1 MWRVNLVLD
10 KITKGLSMEQKQITP
25 YMLKELQC
33 LLESPGIKIEKK
45 QGNISFFDV
54 EYTVVDGAGQELLY
68 FKRRYHVCNVPIYAP
83 DEAMLRF
90 THNIKFKGIEIVNDA
105 VYTKD
110 REQFSNSRLR
120 LYNTIFSLL
129 YEKCTSSEKSAYVQE
144 KMGFL
149 DKVRQMFKCK
159 SI

>member
-1 MWRVNLVLD
+1 MRCVNLVPD

-25 YMLKELQC
+25 YMLKELQR

-45 QGNISFFDV
+45 QGKINFVDV
-54 EYTVVDGAGQELLY
+54 EYIVVDGAGQELLY
-68 FKRRYHVCNVPIYAP
+68 FKKRYHVCNVPVCDP

-90 THNIKFKGIEIVNDA
+90 AYNIKFKGIEIVNDV

-110 REQFSNSRLR
+110 REQFSNPRLR
-120 LYNTIFSLL
+120 LYDKIFSSLDKKYTSL
-129 YEKCTSSEKSAYVQE
+129 EKNAYVQE
-144 KMGFL
+144 KIGFL
-149 DKVRQMFKCK
+149 NKLRQIFKCK

>member
-45 QGNISFFDV
+45 QGKINFVDV

-68 FKRRYHVCNVPIYAP
+68 LKKRYRVCNVPVCDP

-90 THNIKFKGIEIVNDA
+90 AYNIKFKGIEIVNDV

-110 REQFSNSRLR
+110 REQFSNTRLR
-120 LYNTIFSLL
+120 LYDKILSSLNKKYTSL
-129 YEKCTSSEKSAYVQE
+129 EKNAYVQE